1 MAVVKAPVRQQS
13 YLTEYD
19 KLLAEQLRQISGSIG
34 PGDIAA
40 ESYGGKFP
48 VGTMTAKILGSV
60 LARASDRR
68 AMNREEQSKE
78 SYSRAFEIAKA
89 MERGNNLSTTG
100 MSVSPEG
107 NLEILP
113 TNVEGGGVSTFT
125 RPETYG
131 ETLKNY
137 KSSGIADEQFF
148 EDREKILAEESLAA
162 QFARDN
168 PNKLTGRRV
177 PGVEATTEAPLGI
190 PYAPQNVALTV
201 GEKIPEDKSAISK
214 FLSGTLPQKVLPT
227 NAEQALSQALRGAD
241 VNELEFRDYMQNKR
255 IQDRTLELA
264 EEERL
269 RNLQP
274 QVERTVIYNK
284 EGGMETAYKRTDP
297 VNGRTSFSQE
307 PNANVP
313 FGPEYT
319 IEPPKEIKQASTK
332 AVLNTVTNEIE
343 FATEKEIAESKNIL
357 VPLPKEESET
367 AYDKK
372 YKIFL
377 NSEIE
382 RNSKLPDDK
391 KLSIT
396 EIQRNAA
403 TLASTTRTQEFEP
416 DLEQG
421 AIEELTDIDLK
432 QPLPELDIRLM
443 SKADVMGAGKG
454 AINFA
459 YGLRGGKVPFQDQ
472 VQAGTNLDIINNKIK
487 VPMVKEISDKGAI
500 YTQKSIEALL
510 PSTSNSDASNYAKI
524 KSLIPHLNN
533 KIIEAKEMIRN
544 SGVIYPND
552 KKRASK
558 AKLDAIDVMLKLQ
571 QIVPILENSLIQ
583 FDLNYSNT
591 DNPFKNYTDEEFNSI
606 TEDDLKEEN

>member
-1 MAVVKAPVRQQS
+1 MTVLKAPVRQQS

-19 KLLAEQLRQISGSIG
+19 KLLAEHLRKMSGGIG
-34 PGDIAA
+34 AQAIAQ
-40 ESYGGKFP
+40 ESALGFP

>member
-19 KLLAEQLRQISGSIG
+19 KLLAEQLRQMSGSIG

-60 LARASDRR
+60 LARAADKR
-68 AMNREEQSKE
+68 AINREEQAKE
-78 SYSRAFEIAKA
+78 SYSRAMEIANA

-113 TNVEGGGVSTFT
+113 TGAERGGVSTFT
-125 RPETYG
+125 RPDILQTQEEIDKLNEIRAKEGNLRSIEGLKGYG
-131 ETLKNY
+131 SYRAKPRIPYVGSE
-137 KSSGIADEQFF
+137 F
-148 EDREKILAEESLAA
+148 
-162 QFARDN
+162 
-168 PNKLTGRRV
+168 
-177 PGVEATTEAPLGI
+177 EATSITPTGI
-190 PYAPQNVALTV
+190 PLAPKNVSLTV
-201 GEKIPEDKSAISK
+201 GEKIPEDKSAIST
-214 FLSGTLPQKVLPT
+214 FLSGARPQKVLPT

-264 EEERL
+264 EKERL
-269 RNLQP
+269 RDLQP

-297 VNGRTSFSQE
+297 VTNRTYFSQE

-319 IEPPKEIKQASTK
+319 IELPKEIKQAATK
-332 AVLNTVTNEIE
+332 PVLNTVTNEIE

-357 VPLPKEESET
+357 VPLPKKESET
-367 AYDKK
+367 DYDKK

-396 EIQRNAA
+396 EIERIAT

-500 YTQKSIEALL
+500 YTQKSIEGLL

-606 TEDDLKEEN
+606 TEDDLKEGN

>member
-1 MAVVKAPVRQQS
+1 MATLKAPVRQQS

-19 KLLAEQLRQISGSIG
+19 KLLAEHLRKMSGGIG
-34 PGDIAA
+34 AQAIAQ
-40 ESYGGKFP
+40 ESALGFP

>member
-1 MAVVKAPVRQQS
+1 MATLKAPVRQQS

-19 KLLAEQLRQISGSIG
+19 KLLAEHLRKMSGGIG
-34 PGDIAA
+34 ARDIAE
-40 ESYGGKFP
+40 ESALGFP

>member
-1 MAVVKAPVRQQS
+1 MAVVRAPVRQQS

-125 RPETYG
+125 RPDILQSQQQID
-131 ETLKNY
+131 TLRNDPEMMERLR
-137 KSSGIADEQFF
+137 SRGVE
-148 EDREKILAEESLAA
+148 
-162 QFARDN
+162 
-168 PNKLTGRRV
+168 V
-177 PGVEATTEAPLGI
+177 PMVGSEFEATTEAPLGI

-201 GEKIPEDKSAISK
+201 GEEIPEDKSAISK

>member
-1 MAVVKAPVRQQS
+1 MTVLKAPVRQQS

-19 KLLAEQLRQISGSIG
+19 KLLAEQLRQMSGSIG

-60 LARASDRR
+60 LARAADKR
-68 AMNREEQSKE
+68 AINREEQAKE
-78 SYSRAFEIAKA
+78 SYSRAMEIANA

-113 TNVEGGGVSTFT
+113 TNVEGGGVSTWT
-125 RPETYG
+125 RPDILFTQEEIDKLNEIRDKEG
-131 ETLKNY
+131 NLRSIEGLKGY
-137 KSSGIADEQFF
+137 SSY
-148 EDREKILAEESLAA
+148 REKPKIPYVGSE
-162 QFARDN
+162 F
-168 PNKLTGRRV
+168 
-177 PGVEATTEAPLGI
+177 EATSITPTGI
-190 PYAPQNVALTV
+190 PLAPQNVALTV